1 MMVVL
6 LEASDA
12 EFSVR
17 PERVAQL
24 ARLGVSNLALVRDAD
39 TVGIVLEG
47 WLFDPSRSG
56 AAAMCGLAADG
67 RALHPVLHMAV
78 STAAA
83 ASGAAAWG
91 RSLSAKPCR
100 SASTS

>member
-6 LEASDA
+6 LEAADA
-12 EFSVR
+12 DFSVH
-17 PERVAQL
+17 PDQVSQL
-24 ARLGVSNLALVRDAD
+24 ARLGVSNLALVRDRE

-47 WLFDPSRSG
+47 WLFDPARS
-56 AAAMCGLAADG
+56 AAEAVCLLAAGG

-83 ASGAAAWG
+83 PAGARG
-91 RSLSAKPCR
+91 KG
-100 SASTS
+100 

>member
-12 EFSVR
+12 EFCVR
-17 PERVAQL
+17 PEQVAQL
-24 ARLGVSNLALVRDAD
+24 ARLGVSNLALVRDRD

-47 WLFDPSRSG
+47 WLFDPARSG
-56 AAAMCGLAADG
+56 AAAVCGVAVGG

-78 STAAA
+78 SAAA
-83 ASGAAAWG
+83 APSGAEA
-91 RSLSAKPCR
+91 
-100 SASTS
+100 

>member
-6 LEASDA
+6 LEALDA
-12 EFSVR
+12 EFCVR
-17 PERVAQL
+17 PEQVAQL

-47 WLFDPSRSG
+47 WLFDPERSG
-56 AAAMCGLAADG
+56 TAAVCGLAAGG

-78 STAAA
+78 PTAAVP
-83 ASGAAAWG
+83 SGA
-91 RSLSAKPCR
+91 RKE
-100 SASTS
+100 

>member
-12 EFSVR
+12 EFCVR
-17 PERVAQL
+17 PDQVAQL
-24 ARLGVSNLALVRDAD
+24 ARLGVSNLALVRDTE

-47 WLFDPSRSG
+47 WLFDPARSG
-56 AAAMCGLAADG
+56 AAAVCGLADGG

-78 STAAA
+78 STTTAPG
-83 ASGAAAWG
+83 GAG
-91 RSLSAKPCR
+91 RKE
-100 SASTS
+100 